1 LLAKVLPMERPI
13 AEKRLMV
20 ALIVGACL
28 LVFGWF
34 RHRAP
39 ALVPDPPPSRSL
51 EGWGEAY
58 DPKGDCAVEVQGQR
72 LTVTVP
78 GSLHDLSA
86 EQGEVSAPRVL
97 RATRGDFVATVTV
110 AGAVRSGGG
119 QTARHAY
126 PYHGAG
132 LLLWQ
137 DSNHYVRLE
146 RAAILRGSQLIPY
159 LNFEQRTG
167 GRMVSSQATP
177 IPDEPVVLRMERRGG
192 RLFASCS
199 PDAKRWTPLPEMG
212 LDFAA
217 DLRVG
222 VAAVNTATD
231 AFKAEFDGLEIT
243 P

>member
-1 LLAKVLPMERPI
+1 MDRLAG
-13 AEKRLMV
+13 EKFLKV
-20 ALIVGACL
+20 ALIAGACV
-28 LVFGWF
+28 LVFGWS
-34 RHRAP
+34 RSRTP
-39 ALVPDPPPSRSL
+39 VLVPDPQPSRSL

-58 DPKGDCAVEVQGQR
+58 DPKGDCTFDVKEKR

-86 EQGEVSAPRVL
+86 EAGDVSAPRIL
-97 RATRGDFVATVTV
+97 RATHGDFVASVTV
-110 AGAVRSGGG
+110 AGTVRPSGGP
-119 QTARHAY
+119 TSRRAY

-132 LLLWQ
+132 LLAWQ

-146 RAAILRGSQLIPY
+146 RAAILRGSQLISY
-159 LNFEQRTG
+159 VNFEQRSG

-177 IPDEPVVLRMERRGG
+177 IPDEPVVLRLERQGG
-192 RLFASCS
+192 QLFASFS
-199 PDAKRWTPLPEMG
+199 PDSKKWTPLPEMR

-222 VAAVNTATD
+222 VAAVNSA
-231 AFKAEFDGLEIT
+231 AQGWNAEFDGLEIT